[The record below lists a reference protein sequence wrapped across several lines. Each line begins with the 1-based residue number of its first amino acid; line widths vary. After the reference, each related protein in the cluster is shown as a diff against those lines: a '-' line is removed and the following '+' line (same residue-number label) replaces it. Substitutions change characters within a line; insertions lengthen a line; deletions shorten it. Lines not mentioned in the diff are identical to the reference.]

1 MAEGLRALRR
11 WEVVI
16 WVLVLLALLLG
27 SLLSSAF
34 LTPDNLG
41 NLAAN
46 LSEIALMALTS
57 TMVIVAG
64 EIDLSVASTLGMCS
78 CLLGLLWSL
87 HVPIALAMLAA
98 LAGGALA
105 GAFNGAMVTWLGLP
119 SLAVTIGTL
128 ALYRGLAFGLLGDKA
143 VADFPSFFT
152 NLGFGTVM
160 GTALPNPMVLFFLL
174 AMLTI
179 LVLHATPFGRALY
192 AIGAN
197 PVAATFA
204 GLPVLRYK
212 FLLFVL
218 SGAMSGLAGIVYT
231 ARFSSARGDNA
242 EGFVLPVVAAVL
254 LGGISIFGGKG
265 SVIGAIAAVF
275 LIGILQNA
283 LALIDVSNDILTIVT
298 GTLLIASVLG
308 PNLAAAVESRL
319 ERRALLGG
327 RPQRPRRENET

>member
-1 MAEGLRALRR
+1 MADVLAPLRR
-11 WEVVI
+11 WEVAI
-16 WVLVLLALLLG
+16 WLLVVLALLLG
-27 SLLSSAF
+27 SRLSPAF
-34 LTPDNLG
+34 LTADNLG

-57 TMVIVAG
+57 TLLIVAG

-87 HVPIALAMLAA
+87 HVRIALAMLAA
-98 LAGGALA
+98 LLAGTLA
-105 GAFNGAMVTWLGLP
+105 GAFNGVLVTWLGLP

-128 ALYRGLAFGLLGDKA
+128 ALYRGLAFGLLGDRA
-143 VADFPSFFT
+143 VADFPGFFT
-152 NLGFGTVM
+152 NLGFGTLA
-160 GTALPNPMVLFFLL
+160 GTAVPNPMVLFALL
-174 AMLTI
+174 ALLTV

-197 PVAATFA
+197 PMAARFA
-204 GLPVLRYK
+204 GLSVARHKLI
-212 FLLFVL
+212 LFVL

-254 LGGISIFGGKG
+254 LGGVSIFGGKG
-265 SVIGAIAAVF
+265 SVIGVVAAVF

-283 LALIDVSNDILTIVT
+283 LALIDVSDDILTIVT
-298 GTLLIASVLG
+298 GSLLIASVLG
-308 PNLAAAVESRL
+308 PNLAAAVEGSL
-319 ERRALLGG
+319 QRRIALRDREHQPG
-327 RPQRPRRENET
+327 RDEA

>member
-1 MAEGLRALRR
+1 MAEVLAPLRR

-16 WVLVLLALLLG
+16 WLLVLLALFLG
-27 SLLSSAF
+27 SFLSPAF
-34 LTPDNLG
+34 LTADNLG

-64 EIDLSVASTLGMCS
+64 EIDLSVASALGMCS

-98 LAGGALA
+98 LVAGALA
-105 GAFNGAMVTWLGLP
+105 GAFNGVLVTWLGLP

-143 VADFPSFFT
+143 VADFPTFFT

-174 AMLTI
+174 AVLTI

-204 GLPVLRYK
+204 GLPVLRHK

-265 SVIGAIAAVF
+265 SVIGVIAAVF
-275 LIGILQNA
+275 LIGVLQNA
-283 LALIDVSNDILTIVT
+283 LALIDVSNDILTMVT
-298 GTLLIASVLG
+298 GSLLIASVLG
-308 PNLAAAVESRL
+308 PNLAAVVESRL
-319 ERRALLGG
+319 ERRALPGG
-327 RPQRPRRENET
+327 RQQQPRRENET

>member
-1 MAEGLRALRR
+1 MAEMLAPLRR

-16 WVLVLLALLLG
+16 WLLVLLALFLG
-27 SLLSSAF
+27 SFLSPAF
-34 LTPDNLG
+34 LTADNLG

-64 EIDLSVASTLGMCS
+64 EIDLSVASALGMCS

-98 LAGGALA
+98 LIAGALA
-105 GAFNGAMVTWLGLP
+105 GAFNGVLVTWLGLP

-143 VADFPSFFT
+143 VADFPTFFT

-174 AMLTI
+174 AVLTI

-204 GLPVLRYK
+204 GLPVLRHK

-265 SVIGAIAAVF
+265 SVIGVIAAVF

-298 GTLLIASVLG
+298 GSLLIASVLG

-319 ERRALLGG
+319 ERRALPGG
-327 RPQRPRRENET
+327 RRRQPRRENEA

>member
-1 MAEGLRALRR
+1 MAEGLRALAR

-16 WVLVLLALLLG
+16 WLLVGLALFLG
-27 SLLSSAF
+27 SLLSTAF

-57 TMVIVAG
+57 TMVIVTG
-64 EIDLSVASTLGMCS
+64 EIDLSVASALGMCS

-87 HVPIALAMLAA
+87 HVPIALCMLAA
-98 LAGGALA
+98 LVAGALA
-105 GAFNGAMVTWLGLP
+105 GAFNGVLVTWLGLP

-143 VADFPSFFT
+143 VADFPAFFT
-152 NLGFGTVM
+152 NLGFGTVP
-160 GTALPNPMVLFFLL
+160 GTALPNPMVLFFAL
-174 AMLTI
+174 AVLTI
-179 LVLHATPFGRALY
+179 LVLHATPFGRGLY

-197 PVAATFA
+197 PTAATFA
-204 GLPVLRYK
+204 GLPVLWHK

-265 SVIGAIAAVF
+265 SVIGVIAAVF
-275 LIGILQNA
+275 LIGILDNA

-298 GTLLIASVLG
+298 GSLLIASVLG
-308 PNLAAAVESRL
+308 PNLAAAAESRL
-319 ERRALLGG
+319 ARHGARGE
-327 RPQRPRRENET
+327 QQQPRRENEA